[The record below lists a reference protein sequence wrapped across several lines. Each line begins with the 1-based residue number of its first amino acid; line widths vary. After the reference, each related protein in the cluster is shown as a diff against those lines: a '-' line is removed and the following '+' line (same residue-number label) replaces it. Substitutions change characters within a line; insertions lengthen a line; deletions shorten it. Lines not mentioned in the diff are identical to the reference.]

1 MIAVICG
8 SNFSLKVQLF
18 RVCRI
23 KNRIFFSA
31 GPFFFLLYM
40 LFYWCALIPRKLR
53 CRKKNPGYA
62 PAIMVQLMPWT
73 TRACILQKIFRSSH
87 WMCSKKKGVLK
98 NFANF
103 TGKHLFW
110 RSLLLIKL
118 QAFSGKEAPTQVL
131 FLWNVWNFKNTY
143 FEEHLQTVYFIS
155 LARSAWKIYSNYKNT
170 KHKKKNVKTH
180 CFFRF
185 FCIKIDDWS
194 KNSCLR

>member
-8 SNFSLKVQLF
+8 LNFSLKVQLF

-62 PAIMVQLMPWT
+62 PAIMAQLMPWT
-73 TRACILQKIFRSSH
+73 TRACILQRIFRGSH
-87 WMCSKKKGVLK
+87 WMCSVKKGVLK

-103 TGKHLFW
+103 TGKHLCW

-118 QAFSGKEAPTQVL
+118 QVFSGKGAPTQVFSCETCENL
-131 FLWNVWNFKNTY
+131 RTPILKNIT
-143 FEEHLQTVYFIS
+143 FTFYFIP
-155 LARSAWKIYSNYKNT
+155 
-170 KHKKKNVKTH
+170 
-180 CFFRF
+180 
-185 FCIKIDDWS
+185 
-194 KNSCLR
+194 